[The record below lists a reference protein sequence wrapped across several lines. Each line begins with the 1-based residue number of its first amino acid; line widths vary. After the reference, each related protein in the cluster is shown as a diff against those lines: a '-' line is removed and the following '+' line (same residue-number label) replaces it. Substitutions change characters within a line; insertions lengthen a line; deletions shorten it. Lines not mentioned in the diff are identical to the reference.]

1 MSNSHFPNF
10 LDLERLNTEFA
21 PSDTAST
28 PDINSKREL
37 QTPFSANDEE
47 KPPKDAPQQ
56 GLTGTR
62 LRSYAFAVLTRREYS
77 KTELIEKLMLRAAQR
92 DEVIA
97 LVDEF
102 AQANYQSDARVTEMT
117 IRSYVRKGKG
127 PYRIQESLK
136 NKNISLEK
144 NQSDLEEIDWKEQC
158 YQLKVKKFGVEI
170 AQDIKLKAKQV
181 RFLQYRGFAMDCIM
195 FAIRHRPE

>member
-1 MSNSHFPNF
+1 MSNSHFPNY
-10 LDLERLNTEFA
+10 LDLKRLNTEFGQITTTS
-21 PSDTAST
+21 PDTHA
-28 PDINSKREL
+28 EL
-37 QTPFSANDEE
+37 AAQTPSLAQDQE
-47 KPPKDAPQQ
+47 KPLEEVSQQ

-136 NKNISLEK
+136 NKNITLEK

-158 YQLKVKKFGVEI
+158 YQLKVKKFGVDI
-170 AQDIKLKAKQV
+170 AQDIKIKAKQV
-181 RFLQYRGFAMDCIM
+181 RFLQYRGFEMDCIM
-195 FAIRHRPE
+195 FAIRHRPDQ

>member
-1 MSNSHFPNF
+1 MSNSHFPHY
-10 LDLERLNTEFA
+10 LDLKRLNTEF
-21 PSDTAST
+21 SQMTTAS
-28 PDINSKREL
+28 PDTHPDL
-37 QTPFSANDEE
+37 DVQTPLHAQDQE
-47 KPPKDAPQQ
+47 KPLEDVSQQ

-92 DEVIA
+92 DEVLA
-97 LVDEF
+97 LVEEF

-136 NKNISLEK
+136 SKNITLEK
-144 NQSDLEEIDWKEQC
+144 NQSDLEEIDWREQC
-158 YQLKVKKFGVEI
+158 YQLKVKKFGVDV
-170 AQDIKLKAKQV
+170 AQDIKTKAKQV

-195 FAIRHRPE
+195 YAIRHKPDQ